1 MPLFARVFP
10 LVAAGSLLTTS
21 NIEAWVCGGCVEPDG
36 ARLPFVLVEKWGKH
50 LKKLHV
56 CLRVCVQVVQHNFV
70 CNVAVMPESLPAADS
85 SAAGCSLVLLVLV
98 ETENQQPLPWEA
110 ISSGVT
116 LSLEVPDAAE
126 AAAAAAGA
134 AGSSKGRGGR
144 TSKGIK
150 GPKALV
156 LTPECVFS
164 AQEQIEGLGPAAAAA
179 AAAAPAGCVVCFRT
193 PQLTAAGCYT
203 VAAEFR
209 ETREELLSGLKKEVS
224 KSPLCAGP
232 SVWT

>member
-1 MPLFARVFP
+1 
-10 LVAAGSLLTTS
+10 
-21 NIEAWVCGGCVEPDG
+21 
-36 ARLPFVLVEKWGKH
+36 
-50 LKKLHV
+50 
-56 CLRVCVQVVQHNFV
+56 VVQHNFV

-126 AAAAAAGA
+126 AAAVAAVA

-144 TSKGIK
+144 GSKGSK
-150 GPKALV
+150 GPEALV
-156 LTPECVFS
+156 LTPECVFT
-164 AQEQIEGLGPAAAAA
+164 AQEQIEGLGEAAAAA
-179 AAAAPAGCVVCFRT
+179 AVAAPTGCVVCFRA

-224 KSPLCAGP
+224 KSQLWAGP